1 MNHQDETE
9 ILYEISLSLGT
20 SLNLNEMFRE
30 AVSTMMRSL
39 NCSGAQ
45 ILQAVNKDE
54 NTDGEEGG
62 LEWLPV
68 CTLPRTLKRNK
79 AYASFLAMT
88 GLPALLAERDDWEK
102 TLPSTYEKNG
112 KHYMLFNLPD
122 FGVLALEL
130 PRKPLSYNLRRSLQ
144 VLMNKLANAAK
155 ACLYEEELERQVKAS
170 QAANI
175 AKSQFLANMSHE
187 LRTPLNGVIGFTE
200 MLNRTELTSI
210 QKEYVESAKLSGQ
223 NLLRIINDILD
234 LSKIEAGM
242 LSLEMIKTDVVELLE
257 NSVEML
263 KYQADMKNL
272 ELLLHIDPAM
282 PRLAVTDPI
291 RLKQILANLLGNA
304 VKFTRQ
310 GEVELKVTYKPEEKG
325 RGKLTFFVRD
335 TGIGITEEEMS
346 KLFKAFSQAD
356 TSTTRRFGGTGL
368 GLIISE
374 LIAKELGTRIEVKS
388 KPGEGSTFQFEIT
401 TDMEEGERIGRGS
414 LEPLRRCL
422 IIDDNAANRR
432 ILEQMLAGWNIQ
444 SESCDNGLSA
454 LKILERSNPFDVIL
468 CDYYMPYIDGL
479 ETIQMIREQLKLTP
493 EKQPVVLLHSSSVGV
508 ELHEKCDELGVR
520 YRLTKP
526 LKSQD
531 LYLSLCKVNGS
542 IQDSEKVAVSS
553 EQAAE
558 AVSAEKI
565 TILIAEDIR
574 LNMTLIKALILGMYP
589 QAELFEAVNGNEAVR
604 LRNQVNPDLI
614 FMDVQMPE
622 LDGLEATKQIR
633 SSEKEIGE
641 HVPIIALTA
650 GAFKEEKEKC
660 MAAGMDDFLTKP
672 IEIEKISNVLKK
684 YTGVL

>member
-1 MNHQDETE
+1 MNHLEETE

-20 SLNLNEMFRE
+20 SLNLNSMLRE
-30 AVSTMMRSL
+30 AVSTMMRTL
-39 NCSGAQ
+39 NCSGAE
-45 ILQAVNKDE
+45 ILQAVKKE
-54 NTDGEEGG
+54 AHSGGEEGG
-62 LEWLPV
+62 IEWLPV

-79 AYASFLAMT
+79 AYTSFLDLTA
-88 GLPALLAERDDWEK
+88 LPAFLNERDDWEK
-102 TLPSTYEKNG
+102 TLPLTQEKSG

-130 PRKPLSYNLRRSLQ
+130 PGESLSYNLRRSFQ

-155 ACLYEEELERQVKAS
+155 ACLYEEELQRQVKAS

-257 NSVEML
+257 NSVDMV
-263 KYQADMKNL
+263 KYQAGRKNL
-272 ELLLHIDPAM
+272 ELLLHIDPAL
-282 PRLAVTDPI
+282 PRFAVTDPI

-304 VKFTRQ
+304 VKFTKQ
-310 GEVELKVTYKPEEKG
+310 GEVELKVAYKPEGKAK
-325 RGKLTFFVRD
+325 GKLTFQVRD
-335 TGIGITEEEMS
+335 TGIGITEEQIK

-356 TSTTRRFGGTGL
+356 TSTTRKFGGTGL
-368 GLIISE
+368 GLIISQ
-374 LIAKELGTRIEVKS
+374 LIAKELGTSIEVES
-388 KPGEGSTFQFEIT
+388 KPGEGSTFSFEIT
-401 TDMEEGERIGRGS
+401 TEVEEGDPLERGG
-414 LEPLRRCL
+414 LEPMKRCL
-422 IIDDNAANRR
+422 IIDDNATSRR
-432 ILEQMLAGWNIQ
+432 TLEQMLAGWNIE
-444 SESCDNGLSA
+444 SESCDNGLAA
-454 LKILERSNPFDVIL
+454 LKILETSRPFDVIL

-479 ETIQMIREQLKLTP
+479 ETIQMIRQQLKLTP
-493 EKQPVVLLHSSSVGV
+493 EKQPVVLLHSSSDEA
-508 ELHEKCDELGVR
+508 ELHKKCDELGVR
-520 YRLTKP
+520 LRLTKP

-531 LYLSLCKVNGS
+531 LYLSLCNVNGTT
-542 IQDSEKVAVSS
+542 QEFEEAAVSS
-553 EQAAE
+553 ERAAKS
-558 AVSAEKI
+558 VSSNKVK
-565 TILIAEDIR
+565 ILIAEDIT

-589 QAELFEAVNGNEAVR
+589 QAELHEAVNGVEAVR
-604 LRNQVNPDLI
+604 LRSEIKPDLI

-622 LDGLEATKQIR
+622 LDGLEATRQIR
-633 SSEKEIGE
+633 DIEKETGD

-650 GAFKEEKEKC
+650 GAFKEEREKC

-672 IEIEKISNVLKK
+672 VEIEKISSVIKK
-684 YTGVL
+684 YTEV